1 MRWTLH
7 MEKLSIARNLAT
19 WQSVSPPLALTW
31 IDQPRGKGLNM
42 WQMLHCATRYC
53 TTASMPRAH
62 ISGISIF
69 FCVKYAWAKEF
80 KRCGMPWTI
89 ISRSYVFHG
98 RITSEKGLFG
108 WAWIHKF
115 LSWAPRILSWA
126 PTSGLSFNLFR
137 HIVSFVE
144 SESASA
150 IVWQACRSYS

>member
-1 MRWTLH
+1 MCWTLH

-42 WQMLHCATRYC
+42 WQMLHCATRCC
-53 TTASMPRAH
+53 TTAGMPRAH
-62 ISGISIF
+62 VISGISIF

-89 ISRSYVFHG
+89 ISRSYVFHR
-98 RITSEKGLFG
+98 RITSERVCLVELG
-108 WAWIHKF
+108 
-115 LSWAPRILSWA
+115 STNSILSSNIR
-126 PTSGLSFNLFR
+126 PLYYLFR
-137 HIVSFVE
+137 RIVSFVE